1 MATKTKEI
9 TAEQVIAQYVDMP
22 ADQPQDKE
30 GE

>member
-9 TAEQVIAQYVDMP
+9 TAEQILAQYIGMP

-30 GE
+30 V